1 MRIKPFMQLYRK
13 RVAGGP
19 KGQRGMSV
27 TELMVA
33 ICILAL
39 LAAVAI
45 PSYISYV
52 QQARVVSLIIPRLHA
67 IETSIG
73 LFFSV
78 NEKLPT
84 SSDAEEILKDCNTEN
99 LDVVLAS
106 GTIVMTINAA
116 ERASKLHILNGKVL
130 IASPVISKSKITSWH
145 LDGELADRLMIRY

>member
-1 MRIKPFMQLYRK
+1 MLSCL
-13 RVAGGP
+13 

-33 ICILAL
+33 ICILAI

-52 QQARVVSLIIPRLHA
+52 QQARVISLIIPRLHV

-78 NEKLPT
+78 HQKLPF
-84 SSDAEEILKDCNTEN
+84 SSDVDEILKDCNTEN
-99 LDVVLAS
+99 LDVVLAA
-106 GTIVMTINAA
+106 GTIKMTINAP
-116 ERASKLHILNGKVL
+116 ERGSKLHILHGSIL

-145 LDGELADRLMIRY
+145 LDGELADRLMVKY

>member
-1 MRIKPFMQLYRK
+1 MQLYWK
-13 RVAGGP
+13 RIVAGL

-78 NEKLPT
+78 HEKLPS

-116 ERASKLHILNGKVL
+116 ERDSKLHILDGKVL

>member
-1 MRIKPFMQLYRK
+1 M
-13 RVAGGP
+13 AGP

-27 TELMVA
+27 TELIVA
-33 ICILAL
+33 ICILAI

-45 PSYISYV
+45 PSYITYV

-78 NEKLPT
+78 HEKLPS

-106 GTIVMTINAA
+106 GTIVMTIKAV
-116 ERASKLHILNGKVL
+116 ERGSKLHILDGKVL